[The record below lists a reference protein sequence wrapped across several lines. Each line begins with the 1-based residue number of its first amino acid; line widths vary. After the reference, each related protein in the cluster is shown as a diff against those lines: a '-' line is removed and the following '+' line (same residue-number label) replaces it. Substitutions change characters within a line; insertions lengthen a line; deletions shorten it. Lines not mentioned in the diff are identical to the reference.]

1 MYKEHEIIALT
12 KDIPEHRLCA
22 GDIGAIVAVYES
34 GGLEV
39 EFTTAEGDTISVVTL
54 KTEDVR
60 PLAKREILHVRE
72 LGKLPV

>member
-1 MYKEHEIIALT
+1 M
-12 KDIPEHRLCA
+12 CA
-22 GDIGAIVAVYES
+22 GDIGAIVAVYDNK
-34 GGLEV
+34 GLEV
-39 EFTTAEGDTISVVTL
+39 EFATAEGDTISVETL